1 MTLRTTLALVPE
13 RFGVTGANEAELA
26 SAGLDLL
33 ASQVAE
39 GMRAQLATSGL
50 LSQTLFVNLAEL
62 PNPPP
67 AELDREAKPH
77 PLLPSVPSDIT
88 GIAASAE
95 GVMNRVAAL
104 PLEDLVQSAVTL
116 LGNINSLV
124 TDQRV
129 RSAPENFGLLLADIR
144 KVVEQSGI
152 QEAPAQLSAVLTSAR
167 ALIDQ
172 ATQAQLVA
180 NLNDVLATTKTAVA
194 SIGTAADGVPQMLDQ
209 IEALSKKANDL
220 PLDELVASATRLV
233 DGMDSFV
240 KSEGVANLPAS
251 VESSLAEL
259 RGVVSDLRSGGAVDN
274 VNATLASVRQI
285 TDQAEKAQLV
295 ARLDDLLASAKAS
308 VDSVG
313 TAADGVPD
321 LVTQLQALTA
331 KANDLPL
338 DQLVASATR
347 VVDGVDALVRSEG
360 VTTLPDSVQASL
372 GDLRGVIDD
381 LRAGGAVEN
390 INGALLSMRKITDE
404 LAAARLTDSIQSVVA
419 EARTA
424 ATNVSTATTGL
435 PQLIDQLNA
444 LSAHVNGL
452 PLDELVTSG
461 THVLATADS
470 FLASPGVEAV
480 PPKLADALEELRA
493 ILAELRE
500 GGAVANVNATLASAD
515 RAADA
520 ITTAAADLP
529 ALVAKFSAVADK
541 ADAALATVSPNSKI
555 NRDTVLLLQE
565 VRDAARS
572 VNALAQALNRQPN
585 SVLFGR

>member
-1 MTLRTTLALVPE
+1 ML
-13 RFGVTGANEAELA
+13 
-26 SAGLDLL
+26 
-33 ASQVAE
+33 
-39 GMRAQLATSGL
+39 
-50 LSQTLFVNLAEL
+50 
-62 PNPPP
+62 
-67 AELDREAKPH
+67 
-77 PLLPSVPSDIT
+77 
-88 GIAASAE
+88 
-95 GVMNRVAAL
+95 NRVAAL

-144 KVVEQSGI
+144 KIVEGSSI

-180 NLNDVLATTKTAVA
+180 NLNDVLATAKAAVA

-209 IEALSKKANDL
+209 IEALSKKANAL

-259 RGVVSDLRSGGAVDN
+259 RGVVADLRSGGAVDN

-308 VDSVG
+308 VASVG

-321 LVTQLQALTA
+321 LVAQVEALTA

-347 VVDGVDALVRSEG
+347 VVDGVDALVHSEG
-360 VTTLPDSVQASL
+360 VTSLPDSVQASL

-390 INGALLSMRKITDE
+390 VNATLLSVRQITDE
-404 LAAARLTDSIQSVVA
+404 LAAARLTDSIQQVVA

-424 ATNVSTATTGL
+424 AASVNTATEGL

-452 PLDELVTSG
+452 PLDELVASG

-470 FLASPGVEAV
+470 FLASPGVEEV
-480 PPKLADALEELRA
+480 PPKLAAALEELRA

-520 ITTAAADLP
+520 VTTAAADLP

-541 ADAALATVSPNSKI
+541 ADAALATVTPNSKL
-555 NRDTVLLLQE
+555 NRDTVLVLQE